1 MMSMKCRLFKLY
13 DRLLVCPQ
21 CCASA
26 RSFTVVVLMRDE
38 SGYMML
44 LLLLLPFHQQR
55 KPTNTHQTHKWYR
68 GIPLWQRAS
77 CPHKHRRFSV
87 SKTEKK
93 GLFLRLFVTLGKNA
107 RSRFFLFLFFLFP
120 FSCTCSGC
128 VFSTSSRAWHYQ
140 GNQPWLRGL
149 HQRSIDSRR
158 FSHCFG
164 YFAASCGSIQ
174 PDSPVPWSPHQS
186 GPERRK
192 QTTEKIL
199 AEIRLDFTPASSRLC
214 FFFFGL
220 FLKHFCFLYICFLFC

>member
-158 FSHCFG
+158 VFSLL
-164 YFAASCGSIQ
+164 
-174 PDSPVPWSPHQS
+174 
-186 GPERRK
+186 R
-192 QTTEKIL
+192 
-199 AEIRLDFTPASSRLC
+199 
-214 FFFFGL
+214 
-220 FLKHFCFLYICFLFC
+220 LFCCVLRINPARLAGAMEPTSVWSWTAQTNNWEDSGRNQARLHSCFK